1 MARAARDMGLESAGE
16 FHRAMVFLETGRM
29 VEYREALDAVQR
41 LVAKLGQP
49 ASRFMAR
56 GPGEPGAGGG
66 GDSPTRRP
74 WSNRRSGPAAAPCR
88 GTPSSSRGC
97 SGSPCAWRTA
107 GWEPEPTIRRSAA
120 EFPTRPLFGCLLAR
134 LLTELGDQDQAR
146 SVFEQLAAG
155 RFAGIRVNNDLLLS
169 LSHLAEVAWFLR
181 DVGRAPCT
189 ACCFPTAAWSWTPG
203 NRAPAPWTAT
213 WAWRR

>member
-1 MARAARDMGLESAGE
+1 MRCSAWSPSWASRRHASWPVVQASRALLEGRFADAEALVESALRSGGGS
-16 FHRAMVFLETGRM
+16 MPW
-29 VEYREALDAVQR
+29 DAVIFSRVQR
-41 LVAKLGQP
+41 FALRLEDGRLA
-49 ASRFMAR
+49 
-56 GPGEPGAGGG
+56 
-66 GDSPTRRP
+66 
-74 WSNRRSGPAAAPCR
+74 
-88 GTPSSSRGC
+88 
-97 SGSPCAWRTA
+97 
-107 GWEPEPTIRRSAA
+107 EPEPTIRRSAA